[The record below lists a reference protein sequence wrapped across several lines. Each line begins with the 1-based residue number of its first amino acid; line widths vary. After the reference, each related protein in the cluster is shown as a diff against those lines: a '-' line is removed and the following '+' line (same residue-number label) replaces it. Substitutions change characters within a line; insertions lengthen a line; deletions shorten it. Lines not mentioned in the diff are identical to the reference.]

1 MRTPD
6 SFGCMLVSYLGGGRR
21 RRAKL
26 ARISCSLFFLAPIVS
41 ECVKAEKGREGEMGR
56 TDEVTRQ
63 SRLLLCFG
71 RHLASPDGRRT
82 AIRPRLLLRVRGR
95 IETDEIHLHDGE
107 VNA

>member
-1 MRTPD
+1 M
-6 SFGCMLVSYLGGGRR
+6 
-21 RRAKL
+21 

-41 ECVKAEKGREGEMGR
+41 ECVKAEKGRTGEMGR
-56 TDEVTRQ
+56 TEEVTRLRRRRR

>member
-1 MRTPD
+1 M
-6 SFGCMLVSYLGGGRR
+6 
-21 RRAKL
+21 

-41 ECVKAEKGREGEMGR
+41 ECVKAEKPREGEMGR

-71 RHLASPDGRRT
+71 RHLASPNGRT
-82 AIRPRLLLRVRGR
+82 AIRPRLLLRVKGR
-95 IETDEIHLHDGE
+95 IETDEIHLHDEE